1 MNDVIE
7 MPRRESAGLVAGE
20 VHRFSAG
27 EIRERVNLVQS
38 VMQGIMKR
46 DTHYGTIPGTP
57 KPTLY
62 KPGAEVLCVTFRIA
76 QEYQII
82 DLGDQLTA
90 RFRVTCVGRH
100 QVTGIVLGEGVGE
113 CSSAEEKYKWRK
125 AVCTEEFELMPE
137 SMRRLKFSSYQGN
150 VKKAIQ
156 VRTEAADLSNT
167 VLKMACKRAM
177 IAMTLN
183 VTAASDIFT
192 QDIEDLPEEL
202 RTHEA
207 GEPAQAQQQ
216 ATLPEPPAELLA
228 AAQAAAKA
236 GVAAYQ
242 QFFAGAGVPSRKALA
257 AHHEALKAT
266 AEAADRQRAASS
278 AGAEQATKPAI
289 APVSDEIAGMAADL
303 LALAEEDSALFA
315 DAWARLSKATQDQLS
330 AASADLKKHIE
341 AIEVAK

>member
-1 MNDVIE
+1 MANEVIE

-20 VHRFSAG
+20 THRFSLA
-27 EIRERVNLVQS
+27 EIRERVNLVQE
-38 VMQGIMKR
+38 VMRGIMKK

-82 DLGDQLTA
+82 DLSDALTA
-90 RFRVTCVGRH
+90 RFRVTCMGKH

-125 AVCTEEFELMPE
+125 AVCTEEFDLTPDH
-137 SMRRLKFSSYQGN
+137 MRRLKFSSWQGK
-150 VKKAIQ
+150 VEKKIQ

-202 RTHEA
+202 RPHADTSA
-207 GEPAQAQQQ
+207 
-216 ATLPEPPAELLA
+216 PPAEQKPIVRTA
-228 AAQAAAKA
+228 ITGNAFVKA
-236 GVAAYQ
+236 VAA
-242 QFFAGAGVPSRKALA
+242 VKASTYT
-257 AHHEALKAT
+257 T
-266 AEAADRQRAASS
+266 AEIRQYY
-278 AGAEQATKPAI
+278 ELTTDQET
-289 APVSDEIAGMAADL
+289 VLSDLEA
-303 LALAEEDSALFA
+303 
-315 DAWARLSKATQDQLS
+315 
-330 AASADLKKHIE
+330 KK
-341 AIEVAK
+341 

>member
-1 MNDVIE
+1 MNEIIE
-7 MPRRESAGLVAGE
+7 MPRRESAGIVAGE
-20 VHRFSAG
+20 VHRFSAV

-76 QEYQII
+76 QEYQIA
-82 DLGDQLTA
+82 DLGDQFTA
-90 RFRVTCVGRH
+90 RFRITCIGRH

-113 CSSAEEKYKWRK
+113 CSSAEEKYKWRA
-125 AVCTEEFELMPE
+125 AVCSEEFDLAPDH
-137 SMRRLKFSSYQGN
+137 MRRIKFAKYKGN
-150 VKKAIQ
+150 VEKKTQ

-202 RTHEA
+202 RGHD
-207 GEPAQAQQQ
+207 
-216 ATLPEPPAELLA
+216 
-228 AAQAAAKA
+228 A
-236 GVAAYQ
+236 GVPPTDHVFTAKWVNAANAAVTAADLTATWTAGLKEIKPTGDMAAYQ
-242 QFFAGAGVPSRKALA
+242 AFKEAVEAKGKFIKDLAEKA
-257 AHHEALKAT
+257 
-266 AEAADRQRAASS
+266 
-278 AGAEQATKPAI
+278 KPAQTD
-289 APVSDEIAGMAADL
+289 DEFVAAMDAGQPGETA
-303 LALAEEDSALFA
+303 
-315 DAWARLSKATQDQLS
+315 
-330 AASADLKKHIE
+330 
-341 AIEVAK
+341 